1 MMARNICILFQN
13 IAKIAK
19 LPFHHIF
26 QLLLVFQL
34 FQVHITWTR
43 VFLVLRVPDHV
54 QHLLD
59 HVQYILDHVQLS
71 NTSPTIS
78 TTSPTMS
85 NCPGKVGIKSC

>member
-34 FQVHITWTR
+34 FQVHITWSQ

-54 QHLLD
+54 QYL
-59 HVQYILDHVQLS
+59 LDHVQLS
-71 NTSPTIS
+71 NTSL
-78 TTSPTMS
+78 TMS
-85 NCPGKVGIKSC
+85 NCPCKVGIKSC